1 MAPAAQPIEDR
12 PGSFVVISTNQRH
25 KLLRGVTWGAGVM
38 SVIEKTVALLGVLT
52 PNDVQ
57 ALPPAKRRHFAD
69 MCKHLAN
76 LAEPRSTPPKTGILS
91 DLRQGYRYE

>member
-1 MAPAAQPIEDR
+1 
-12 PGSFVVISTNQRH
+12 
-25 KLLRGVTWGAGVM
+25 M

-69 MCKHLAN
+69 MCKYLAN
-76 LAEPRSTPPKTGILS
+76 LAEPRPAPPKTGILS